1 MERPAG
7 IRFNS
12 SRPTFAPCRGVV
24 QYLADNGQIVV
35 KLRVDQGDRIEY
47 AISFQRG
54 DGTVTR
60 ATLDLGVRGP
70 LVQPFV
76 KAKLH
81 LVPA

>member
-1 MERPAG
+1 MAPAG

-24 QYLADNGQIVV
+24 QYLVDGKTPI
-35 KLRVDQGDRIEY
+35 KLRVDEGDRIEY
-47 AISFQRG
+47 RISFQRA

-60 ATLDLGVRGP
+60 AVLDLGFRGP

-76 KAKLH
+76 KPKLH